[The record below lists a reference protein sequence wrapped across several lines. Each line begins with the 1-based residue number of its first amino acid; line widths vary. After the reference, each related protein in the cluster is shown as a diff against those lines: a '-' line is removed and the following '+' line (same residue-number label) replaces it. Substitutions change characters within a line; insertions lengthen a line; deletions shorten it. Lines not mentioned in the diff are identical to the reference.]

1 MKKQRKTGSVYVF
14 TKTKE
19 LFEGGFKTNLKEFFF
34 CVEKGKECKCLQTI
48 TDFVI
53 EKSEFDGY
61 DWEKF
66 FKNMQKEKE
75 RMIWQKSERVQQS

>member
-1 MKKQRKTGSVYVF
+1 MEWTLKTQSVHVF
-14 TKTKE
+14 TKTGE
-19 LFEGGFKTNLKEFFF
+19 LFEGGFKTNWKEFFF
-34 CVEKGKECKCLQTI
+34 CVKKEKEYKCLQTI

-75 RMIWQKSERVQQS
+75 